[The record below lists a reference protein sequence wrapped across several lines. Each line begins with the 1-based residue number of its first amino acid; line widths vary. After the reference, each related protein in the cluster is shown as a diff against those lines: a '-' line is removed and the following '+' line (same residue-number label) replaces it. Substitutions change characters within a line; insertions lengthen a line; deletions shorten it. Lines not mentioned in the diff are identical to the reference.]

1 MIFIE
6 LGECNL
12 YVWREGEFNLI
23 LGWFGWLEKCVIDL
37 YWFEIELWKIIDDLF
52 LKLNF
57 CF

>member
-23 LGWFGWLEKCVIDL
+23 LGWFGEKCVIDL